1 MVTSAST
8 PTPGAGVQVS
18 LDYDS
23 TAHVPKLLWGW
34 AEARLG
40 LGARKAAHLDLDLG
54 PGLVA

>member
-1 MVTSAST
+1 MVTSASAST
-8 PTPGAGVQVS
+8 TPGAGVLLVS

-40 LGARKAAHLDLDLG
+40 RKAAHLDLDLG
-54 PGLVA
+54 LVA